1 MFITVVLIMIV
12 VIIRWPSLSG
22 HHIFE
27 QLKFYVAK
35 KTILHNAVSS
45 SPSQYSDD
53 LLCLR
58 LIDHVSEGVQ
68 GYAQLTQKVKLI
80 SELQSCQYCSKEI
93 TVPAVMHLKGHY
105 QSLVNRDALIF
116 MSHIVSS
123 INQIL
128 LSWQEG
134 DLL

>member
-1 MFITVVLIMIV
+1 MLITVVLIMIV

-35 KTILHNAVSS
+35 KTMLHHAVSS

-53 LLCLR
+53 LLGLR

-68 GYAQLTQKVKLI
+68 GYA
-80 SELQSCQYCSKEI
+80 
-93 TVPAVMHLKGHY
+93 
-105 QSLVNRDALIF
+105 
-116 MSHIVSS
+116 
-123 INQIL
+123 
-128 LSWQEG
+128 
-134 DLL
+134 